1 MIGEPE
7 VLALCKSVLA
17 QVKKADPKA
26 EAHVS
31 VWAMHRAH
39 TRFARNEITTT
50 GENDIFTLSLS
61 VQLGLRSASANTNQT
76 DPASLRGL
84 VERTLSIAR
93 LSPELPETMPV
104 LGPVKVTKS
113 PLRDEALA
121 QSARDAKG
129 RAQGIVQAL
138 APSLEQ
144 GLQTA
149 GFLAVYDGLT
159 AQASSAGLAVSQ
171 AFTDAGFSVTA
182 RTKDGTGSG
191 WAGVNSRTRAALD
204 FAAIG
209 RVAAQKAVASA
220 KPKPLEPGRYTVV
233 LEPTAAGELF
243 EYLSGFLDRRSA
255 DEGRSPFS
263 GKVGQKLFSEL
274 ITFRSDPKTGSMLPF
289 DGEGTPLLPRTWVKA
304 GVLEEL
310 GVSRYWAKEK
320 KLTATGGY
328 DGYEVL
334 PGTAS
339 RAQLLS
345 GIKRGV
351 LVTRFWYS
359 NLVDAKSLSITALT
373 RDGTFL
379 IEDGQVTT
387 PIKNFRIN
395 QSVLEALSK
404 VDALSSDR
412 ESTGSSSWK
421 LPALRTHEFNFAS
434 QSEAV

>member
-1 MIGEPE
+1 MTREPE

-17 QVKKADPKA
+17 QVKRAEPKA
-26 EAHVS
+26 EAGVS

-39 TRFARNEITTT
+39 TRFARNEITTA
-50 GENDIFTLSLS
+50 GENEIFTLSLS
-61 VQLGLRSASANTNQT
+61 VQLGLRSASATSNQT

-84 VERTLSIAR
+84 VERTLAIAR

-104 LGPVKVTKS
+104 QGPVKVAKS
-113 PLRDEALA
+113 ALRDDALA
-121 QSARDAKG
+121 RLDARG

-159 AQASSAGLAVSQ
+159 ALATSAGLSLTQ
-171 AFTDAGFSVTA
+171 PFTDASFSVTA

-191 WAGVNSRTRAALD
+191 WSGLNTRQRASLD
-204 FAAIG
+204 FAG
-209 RVAAQKAVASA
+209 VGKVAAQKAVASA
-220 KPKPLEPGRYTVV
+220 RPRALEPGRYTVV

-243 EYLSGFLDRRSA
+243 EYLSGSLDRRSA

-263 GKVGQKLFSEL
+263 GKVGQKLLSEL
-274 ITFRSDPKTGSMLPF
+274 ITLRSDPKTCAMVPF
-289 DGEGTPLLPRTWVKA
+289 DGEGTPLSPRTWVKA

-320 KLTATGGY
+320 KLQPTGAY
-328 DGYEVL
+328 DGFEVL
-334 PGTAS
+334 PGTSS

-395 QSVLEALSK
+395 QSVLDALAK

-412 ESTGSSSWK
+412 ESTGSSAWK
-421 LPALRTHEFNFAS
+421 LPAVRTHEFLFAS